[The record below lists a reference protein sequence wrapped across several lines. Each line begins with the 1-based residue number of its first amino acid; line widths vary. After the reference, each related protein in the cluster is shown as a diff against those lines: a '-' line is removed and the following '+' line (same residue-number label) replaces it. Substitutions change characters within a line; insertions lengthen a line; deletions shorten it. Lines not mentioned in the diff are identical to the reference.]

1 MVDKLYSRPK
11 IRLPNFRK
19 LNSVKTILLILFF
32 SIIIFIVVFLR
43 MAYPVFKGTC
53 ETAAASKG
61 NKIINDEVNKVMKNY
76 TYNNL
81 INFQK
86 DSDEKI
92 TCIEANTI
100 LINEIVTQIVR
111 NIQLELDKIPRINV
125 AINMGAVSGISVLKN
140 IDPKFR
146 VELESAGNINSTLR
160 TEFKSVGINQTHHKI
175 YLKIDAKVVIL
186 TPLATFNKNIDT
198 EVLLTEAVIVGDVP
212 QTYYNLDGFDETE
225 DIYNFME

>member
-81 INFQK
+81 ITFQK

-111 NIQLELDKIPRINV
+111 NIQLELDKIPRTNV

-140 IDPKFR
+140 FDPKFR

-175 YLKIDAKVVIL
+175 YLKIDTKIVIL
-186 TPLATFNKNIDT
+186 TPLANFNKNIDT

-212 QTYYNLDGFDETE
+212 ETYYNLDGFDETE
-225 DIYNFME
+225 DIYNFMK